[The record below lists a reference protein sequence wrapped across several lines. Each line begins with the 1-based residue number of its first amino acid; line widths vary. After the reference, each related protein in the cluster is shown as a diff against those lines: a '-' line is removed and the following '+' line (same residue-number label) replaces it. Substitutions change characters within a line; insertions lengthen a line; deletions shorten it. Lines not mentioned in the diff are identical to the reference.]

1 MSYMTVTYKQTKID
15 LEFSMT
21 HNQIDIESMEIDI
34 ESIQIGGVDVSYLLD
49 SSDEE
54 IELKSLIREQLYLE
68 L

>member
-15 LEFSMT
+15 LEFSMVN
-21 HNQIDIESMEIDI
+21 NQIDIESMEIDI

-54 IELKSLIREQLYLE
+54 IELKSLIREQLYNDL
-68 L
+68 